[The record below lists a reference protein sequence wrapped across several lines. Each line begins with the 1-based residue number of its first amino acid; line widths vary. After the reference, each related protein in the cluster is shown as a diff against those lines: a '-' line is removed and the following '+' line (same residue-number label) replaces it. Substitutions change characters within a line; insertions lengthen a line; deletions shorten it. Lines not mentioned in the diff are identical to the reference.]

1 MSTDFEHQ
9 KISKSQ
15 RPLKQL
21 NNNNNNGNNN
31 NNFIYIELISR
42 AHGALQCE
50 KKKKKNRMLSQAMSE
65 RERNEIIYLSEA

>member
-21 NNNNNNGNNN
+21 NNNNNNDNNN
-31 NNFIYIELISR
+31 NNFIYIALISR
-42 AHGALQCE
+42 AHGALQC
-50 KKKKKNRMLSQAMSE
+50 KKKPDALSRYVRKGKK
-65 RERNEIIYLSEA
+65 

>member
-21 NNNNNNGNNN
+21 NNNNNDNNN
-31 NNFIYIELISR
+31 NNFIYIALISR
-42 AHGALQCE
+42 AHGALHC
-50 KKKKKNRMLSQAMSE
+50 KKKNWMLSQAM
-65 RERNEIIYLSEA
+65 

>member
-21 NNNNNNGNNN
+21 NNNIYNNDNNN
-31 NNFIYIELISR
+31 NNFIYIALISR
-42 AHGALQCE
+42 DHGALHC
-50 KKKKKNRMLSQAMSE
+50 KKKKTGCSPRLCKKGK
-65 RERNEIIYLSEA
+65 EIK

>member
-21 NNNNNNGNNN
+21 NNNNNNN
-31 NNFIYIELISR
+31 NNFIYIALISR
-42 AHGALQCE
+42 AHGALQC
-50 KKKKKNRMLSQAMSE
+50 KKKKNRMLSQAM
-65 RERNEIIYLSEA
+65 

>member
-21 NNNNNNGNNN
+21 NNNNNN
-31 NNFIYIELISR
+31 FIYIALISR
-42 AHGALQCE
+42 AHGALQC
-50 KKKKKNRMLSQAMSE
+50 KKKKQKTGCSLRLCKKGKEMK
-65 RERNEIIYLSEA
+65 

>member
-21 NNNNNNGNNN
+21 NNNNNDNNNKNNN
-31 NNFIYIELISR
+31 NNFIDIALISR
-42 AHGALQCE
+42 AHGALQC
-50 KKKKKNRMLSQAMSE
+50 KKKPDALSGYVRKGKK
-65 RERNEIIYLSEA
+65 

>member
-21 NNNNNNGNNN
+21 NNNNNDNNN
-31 NNFIYIELISR
+31 NNFIYIALISR
-42 AHGALQCE
+42 AHGALQC
-50 KKKKKNRMLSQAMSE
+50 KKKKTGCSRRLCKKGKEMK
-65 RERNEIIYLSEA
+65 

>member
-21 NNNNNNGNNN
+21 NNNNNDNNN
-31 NNFIYIELISR
+31 KNPELMV
-42 AHGALQCE
+42 LYNV
-50 KKKKKNRMLSQAMSE
+50 KKKPDALSGYVRKGKK
-65 RERNEIIYLSEA
+65 

>member
-21 NNNNNNGNNN
+21 NNNNNNNNDNNN
-31 NNFIYIELISR
+31 NNFIYIALISR
-42 AHGALQCE
+42 AHGALQC
-50 KKKKKNRMLSQAMSE
+50 KKKKKPDALSGYV
-65 RERNEIIYLSEA
+65 RKGKK

>member
-21 NNNNNNGNNN
+21 NNNNNNNNDNNN
-31 NNFIYIELISR
+31 NNFIYIALISR
-42 AHGALQCE
+42 AHGALQC
-50 KKKKKNRMLSQAMSE
+50 KKKKNRMLSQAM
-65 RERNEIIYLSEA
+65 

>member
-21 NNNNNNGNNN
+21 NNNNNNDNNN
-31 NNFIYIELISR
+31 NNFIYIALISR
-42 AHGALQCE
+42 AHGALQC
-50 KKKKKNRMLSQAMSE
+50 KKKNGCSLRLCKKGKEMK
-65 RERNEIIYLSEA
+65 

>member
-21 NNNNNNGNNN
+21 NNNNNNNNDNNN
-31 NNFIYIELISR
+31 NNFIYIALISR
-42 AHGALQCE
+42 AHGALQC
-50 KKKKKNRMLSQAMSE
+50 KKKKKTGCSLRLCKKGKEMK
-65 RERNEIIYLSEA
+65 

>member
-21 NNNNNNGNNN
+21 NNNNNDNNNKNNN
-31 NNFIYIELISR
+31 NNFIDIALISR
-42 AHGALQCE
+42 AHGALQC
-50 KKKKKNRMLSQAMSE
+50 KKKTGCSRRLCKKGKEMK
-65 RERNEIIYLSEA
+65 

>member
-21 NNNNNNGNNN
+21 NNNNNNNDNNN
-31 NNFIYIELISR
+31 NNFIYIALISR
-42 AHGALQCE
+42 AHGALQC
-50 KKKKKNRMLSQAMSE
+50 KKKKTGCSLRLCKKGKEMK
-65 RERNEIIYLSEA
+65 

>member
-21 NNNNNNGNNN
+21 NNNNNNDNNN
-31 NNFIYIELISR
+31 NNFIYIALISW
-42 AHGALQCE
+42 AHGALQC
-50 KKKKKNRMLSQAMSE
+50 KKKNRMLSHAM
-65 RERNEIIYLSEA
+65 